1 VRVPAVSLRTR
12 ILLITSALLIALTAA
27 TLAYVSVQADQ
38 FVNQRLVDD
47 LRRGQELIAA
57 AQADRLARL
66 ELAAQVVASFPQ
78 LKALLD
84 TADVATVRDFLVE
97 YQQRNQ
103 FAQLLIV
110 FDPAGRVIARTDS
123 VTATAVP
130 EAQVRWLQPALGGG
144 VATGLLATE
153 RGVFDAAVMP
163 AEAGGTVFG
172 FLLAGAP
179 IEQGYAQALRDI
191 SRDDIVLLAANRVL
205 GTTIRDDQLPWK
217 TRQAWDAAHGSAP
230 GPYEVTIG
238 GETYAALATQAVK
251 QPATAATAAEA
262 ASARSAAASAPGAP
276 GATPAATPAEAVTII
291 SLQSRDRAL
300 APYRRI
306 QMGLVLLG
314 LIAAAAGV
322 GGSALIARNIN
333 APVARLAEG
342 TRQVAAGNFDFQ
354 LNVQRRDELGELARS
369 FNDMTRGLRE
379 RADMQKFIS
388 QSTVEMIQA
397 NPHTARK
404 VSAGERR
411 VMTLFFSDVRGFT
424 TFSEHKPPEE
434 VVRVINRCLS
444 LQAGLVR
451 KFSGDVD
458 KYIGDAVFAHFFGE
472 DMTLRAIRCGLE
484 IHRAL
489 DALNAAAPADPPL
502 IVGIGIVTGEA
513 ILGSIGSDDR
523 LDYTAI
529 GSNVNLCSRLC
540 NAAAPREILLN
551 EGAYAQVRDLVAAEP
566 TEPLQIKGFSESIR
580 AYRMTARQAS

>member
-251 QPATAATAAEA
+251 QP
-262 ASARSAAASAPGAP
+262 
-276 GATPAATPAEAVTII
+276 EAVTII